1 LSVRTSVLRAG
12 VAALV
17 GLGLGVGMLVALQGA
32 LLFPTSQ
39 IPASP
44 PHLQSPDGLIR
55 VDVPHA
61 DGLSEGWFLPGHGVS
76 PEAPGPVVFYAHGN
90 GELIDFAVPALEIYR
105 RRGLSLA
112 LVEYRGYGRSGG
124 SPSETG
130 IVADQVAFYDR
141 IVARPEVDPARVVF
155 HGRSLGGGA
164 ILGLS
169 AHRAARA
176 VVLESTFR
184 SVPQLAWEKFFAPRF
199 VLRDV
204 FDNERAIAQLEVP
217 VLLFHGEND
226 ELIPFAHG
234 QALAAAAR
242 DAALVAY
249 PSGHNDLPPDQADY
263 WRRIFGHLRAADVL

>member
-1 LSVRTSVLRAG
+1 MSARRSLRRAG

-17 GLGLGVGMLVALQGA
+17 GLALGVGVLVALQRA
-32 LLFPTSQ
+32 LLFPTRQ

-44 PHLQSPDGLIR
+44 AHLRAPEGLIR

-61 DGLSEGWFLPGHGVS
+61 DGHSEGWLLPGRGVS

-124 SPSETG
+124 SPSEAD
-130 IVADQVAFYDR
+130 IVADQRAFYDLV
-141 IVARPEVDPARVVF
+141 VARPEVDSTRVVF

-176 VVLESTFR
+176 VILESTFR
-184 SVPQLAWEKFFAPRF
+184 SVPRLAWEKFFAPRF
-199 VLRDV
+199 LLRDI
-204 FDNERAIAQLEVP
+204 FDNERAIARLDAP

-226 ELIPFAHG
+226 ELIPFSHG
-234 QALAAAAR
+234 QALVAAAR
-242 DAALVAY
+242 NATLVAY
-249 PSGHNDLPPDQADY
+249 PSGHNDLPPDEADY
-263 WRRIFGHLRAADVL
+263 WRRIFDHLRGAGVL